1 MCFLLDFFAVD
12 EEILDNYLCKK
23 VQSPYEINFS
33 HFQFKSQAKQFME
46 QAKHFFSSFCINTFI

>member
-33 HFQFKSQAKQFME
+33 HFQFK
-46 QAKHFFSSFCINTFI
+46 